1 MVLTLPNSRLTLSRT
16 SWICSGNSEVPLQE
30 NDALE
35 DDPDSIGVDIS
46 SDWLEDSFKT
56 ISSSIKNPEIVV
68 ELFVELFGEFEGTL
82 WLWLGIFWSARKS
95 PFSNR

>member
-1 MVLTLPNSRLTLSRT
+1 MLPNSRLTRSRT
-16 SWICSGNSEVPLQE
+16 SWIWRGSSEVPLHE

-35 DDPDSIGVDIS
+35 DDSSGADMS

-68 ELFVELFGEFEGTL
+68 ELFVELFGEFDGTL
-82 WLWLGIFWSARKS
+82 IPGLWFGRFWSAKKS
-95 PFSNR
+95 PFSKR